1 MVGPMRAEGRGDIRG
16 GPGRASRGRR
26 RARGGWGRGAGPG
39 PVLSLGAWAL
49 GTAAVAV
56 VAAVPGS
63 PLQPLQPRGTRP
75 GGPFRWLA
83 GAVGVDALRGGAL
96 VALAVGAVAL
106 AALGFLLALRAAWRG
121 EVGVGVV
128 LGLTAVAHLAVLT
141 LPLLLS
147 RDVYSYGMYGRI
159 AAVHGANPYV
169 TVPADLTRD
178 PLFGLVGPRW
188 IRTPAVYG
196 PLFTLISAGLAGAAG
211 SVGALVLAF
220 RALAGTASLATAAL
234 AVVLARRLRPERAAF
249 AAAAFGLNPVVLF
262 HSAGGGHND
271 LLVALAVVAA
281 ALLATGGWALPA
293 TAVLALGAGVKAT
306 AAVPLLL
313 LAAWDAGRRPAG
325 RRLRGLAAH
334 LGVAAAVWLA
344 AALPFLQ
351 ARDPSLGM
359 LELATHEGWL
369 APSRFVRRTLGAL
382 AGAVGGGALE
392 AAVGT
397 LVRVAFAAALLL
409 GVALLVLGVARRAPG
424 RGPGEVVAAWGWGL
438 LLLMLL
444 GPVLLPWYAAWGLP
458 LVALLPPVA
467 RRTLLGTSVALALS
481 QFTAEPARFPGA
493 YEANLLFGHYVVTPV
508 VAALLVLLLRDLRR
522 RLEGAAALDD
532 ASEELPA
539 EADRR

>member
-1 MVGPMRAEGRGDIRG
+1 MVGPMRAEARGDIG
-16 GPGRASRGRR
+16 GEPGRASGGRLG
-26 RARGGWGRGAGPG
+26 ARGGWGRGAGPG
-39 PVLSLGAWAL
+39 PALSLGAWAL

-121 EVGVGVV
+121 EVGVRIV

-169 TVPADLTRD
+169 AVPADFPED

-188 IRTPAVYG
+188 IGTPAVYG
-196 PLFTLISAGLAGAAG
+196 PLFTLISAGVARAAG
-211 SVGALVLAF
+211 SVGGLVLAF
-220 RALAGTASLATAAL
+220 RTLAVASSLAT
-234 AVVLARRLRPERAAF
+234 AF
-249 AAAAFGLNPVVLF
+249 AAAALARRVRPGRVAFAAAAVGLNPVVLF
-262 HSAGGGHND
+262 QSAGSGHND
-271 LLVALAVVAA
+271 LLVALAVALA
-281 ALLATGGWALPA
+281 ALLALGGRSLPA
-293 TAVLALGAGVKAT
+293 AAVLALGTGVKAT

-313 LAAWDAGRRPAG
+313 LAAWEAGRRPAG
-325 RRLRGLAAH
+325 RRLRGLVAH
-334 LGVAAAVWLA
+334 LGLAAAVWLA

-369 APSRFVRRTLGAL
+369 APSRFVRRIFGAL
-382 AGAVGGGALE
+382 AGALLGGGAE
-392 AAVGT
+392 AAVGF
-397 LVRVAFAAALLL
+397 LVRVAFAAALVLSL
-409 GVALLVLGVARRAPG
+409 ALLVRGAARRAP
-424 RGPGEVVAAWGWGL
+424 RGQAREAVAAWGWGL

-444 GPVLLPWYAAWGLP
+444 GPVLLPWYVTWALP
-458 LVALLPPVA
+458 LAALLPPAA
-467 RRTLLGTSVALALS
+467 RRALLGTSVALALS
-481 QFTAEPARFPGA
+481 QFAAEPARLPWA
-493 YEANLLFGHYVVTPV
+493 YDANLLFGHYVVTPV
-508 VAALLVLLLRDLRR
+508 VAVLLVLLLRDLRR
-522 RLEGAAALDD
+522 RLRDGAPLDD
-532 ASEELPA
+532 APERLPA
-539 EADRR
+539 QADRR